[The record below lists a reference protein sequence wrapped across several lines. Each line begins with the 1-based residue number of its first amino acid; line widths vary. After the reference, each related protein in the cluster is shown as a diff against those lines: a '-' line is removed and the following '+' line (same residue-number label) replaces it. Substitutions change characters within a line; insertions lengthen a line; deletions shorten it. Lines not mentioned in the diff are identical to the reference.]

1 MPRFR
6 YDIEYK
12 LDDGQSGPWCSL
24 DKYRDL
30 QRGEADLHP
39 PVHWQTVTTFCE
51 DAEPAVGE
59 SYKFRIRASHVWKK
73 SGDTNVRN
81 GPWKYSGAVVYNPSG
96 DPPGTPVDV
105 EATGGKDSLLVFWDV
120 PSGGTRA
127 DYYLVQWR
135 TRGDRPFNDELK
147 VSDHLARSVLLKD
160 MASYGRYQVRVI
172 AGNVLGESAPSVG
185 YSAMSGAPGAPT
197 DLAISIRD
205 TGGFTLTWDR
215 PDPYYPNNPDFRPV
229 RRSNKKAILK
239 KAILDDDGNT
249 VPQFRYDVE
258 YKLPDG
264 QSGGWCSLRKYRN
277 LHRGYD
283 TLDPAEHRVNLTS
296 YCKNAEPVVGE
307 NYNFRI
313 RASYVWHK
321 SGDTNPRNGPWVYSG
336 PAVYNPTSYSPAGR

>member
-6 YDIEYK
+6 YDIEHK

-30 QRGEADLHP
+30 QRGEADLYP

-51 DAEPAVGE
+51 DAEAAVGE
-59 SYKFRIRASHVWKK
+59 SYKFRVRASYVWKK

-96 DPPGTPVDV
+96 GPPGTPVDV

-160 MASYGRYQVRVI
+160 MASHGRYQVRVI

-215 PDPYYPNNPDFRPV
+215 PYPYYPNNPDFRPV
-229 RRSNKKAILK
+229 RRSNKKAIL
-239 KAILDDDGNT
+239 DDGNT

-336 PAVYNPTSYSPAGR
+336 PAVYNPTSYSPAGG